1 MSVAPLIQGFSDPIL
16 GSQAIFRSILDAMAH
31 PGTIKAVDDAICG
44 APHDIPLA
52 AAACLLTLVDYDTP
66 VWLAP
71 EFMSMRSW
79 LAFHTGA
86 PDAASIDQTRFALV
100 SAQSSS
106 PAVTD
111 FPKGDDRYP
120 DLSATI
126 IVVCASLQGG
136 RPIRLKGPGIETE
149 ALIAPQGLHD
159 SFWSHVR
166 ENNAQFPIGSD
177 IILVAGHEFIALP
190 RSITCEEIG

>member
-1 MSVAPLIQGFSDPIL
+1 MSGAPLIPGFSDHIL
-16 GSQAIFRSILDAMAH
+16 GSQTIFRSMLDAMAH

-44 APHDIPLA
+44 APKDIPLA

-71 EFMSMRSW
+71 EFVSMRSW

-86 PDAASIDQTRFALV
+86 PKAASIDQTRFALM
-100 SAQSSS
+100 SGQASS

-111 FPKGDDRYP
+111 FSKGDDRYP
-120 DLSATI
+120 DLSATL
-126 IVVCASLQGG
+126 IVVCTSLQGD
-136 RPIRLKGPGIETE
+136 RTVRLIGPGIETE

-166 ENNAQFPIGSD
+166 ENNAQFPLGSD
-177 IILVAGHEFIALP
+177 IILISGHEFLALP
-190 RSITCEEIG
+190 RSIICEEIG

>member
-1 MSVAPLIQGFSDPIL
+1 MSVAPLIPGLSDPIL

-31 PGTIKAVDDAICG
+31 PGSIEAVDDAICG

-86 PDAASIDQTRFALV
+86 PDAASIDQARFALM
-100 SAQSSS
+100 SGKLSS

-120 DLSATI
+120 DLSATLI
-126 IVVCASLQGG
+126 MVCTSLQGG
-136 RPIRLKGPGIETE
+136 RPVRLIGPGIESET
-149 ALIAPQGLHD
+149 IISPQGLHEA
-159 SFWSHVR
+159 FWTDVR
-166 ENNAQFPIGSD
+166 ENNSQFPLGSD
-177 IILVAGHEFIALP
+177 IILVAGHELIALP

>member
-1 MSVAPLIQGFSDPIL
+1 MSVAPLIPGFSDPIL
-16 GSQAIFRSILDAMAH
+16 GSQDIFRSILDAMAH
-31 PGTIKAVDDAICG
+31 PGSIEAVDDAICG
-44 APHDIPLA
+44 VPHDIPLA

-71 EFMSMRSW
+71 EFMSIRSW

-86 PDAASIDQTRFALV
+86 PDAASIDQTRFALM

-120 DLSATI
+120 DLSATL
-126 IVVCASLQGG
+126 IVVCTSLHGG
-136 RPIRLKGPGIETE
+136 RPIRLTGPGIESET
-149 ALIAPQGLHD
+149 IISPQGLHE
-159 SFWSHVR
+159 SFWTDVC
-166 ENNAQFPIGSD
+166 ENNSQFPLGSD
-177 IILVAGHEFIALP
+177 IILVAGHELIALP

>member
-31 PGTIKAVDDAICG
+31 PGTIGAIDDSICG
-44 APHDIPLA
+44 TPKDIPLA
-52 AAACLLTLVDYDTP
+52 AAACLLTLIDYDTP

-86 PDAASIDQTRFALV
+86 PEAESIDHTRFALI
-100 SAQSSS
+100 SGQSSS
-106 PAVTD
+106 PTVID

-120 DLSATI
+120 DLSATL
-126 IVVCASLQGG
+126 IVVCTSLQGG
-136 RPIRLKGPGIETE
+136 RPIRLTGPGIESE
-149 ALIAPQGLHD
+149 KIISPQGLHD
-159 SFWSHVR
+159 SFWSYVR
-166 ENNAQFPIGSD
+166 ENNSQFPLGSD
-177 IILVAGHEFIALP
+177 IILVAGHELLALP